1 MWALWWLVAFV
12 CRTEQHATGN
22 KSFYEGNKKVV
33 NVFVN
38 LNTRLVPA
46 VADNMARF
54 AGDYYP
60 NIDSW
65 GMSRQKVWLASLNSN
80 GYCNT
85 KVPSVL

>member
-54 AGDYYP
+54 AVFLLVCLRAWRLLSKY
-60 NIDSW
+60 
-65 GMSRQKVWLASLNSN
+65 
-80 GYCNT
+80 
-85 KVPSVL
+85 